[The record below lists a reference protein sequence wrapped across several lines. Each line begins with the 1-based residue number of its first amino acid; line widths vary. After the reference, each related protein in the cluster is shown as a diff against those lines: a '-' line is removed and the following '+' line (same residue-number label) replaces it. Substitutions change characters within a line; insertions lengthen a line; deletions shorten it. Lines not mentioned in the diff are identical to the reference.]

1 MPNDNPSAVPLYYR
15 FAIRV
20 AKPLYRLK
28 IWREHRKNNGK
39 TQPDARFNNQHD
51 TQSDHTAY
59 EGQYKTLSNNPTK
72 LATFERQTRFGEQ
85 YPPRPYPT
93 DAQHSLIWCHAV
105 SLGETNTIAPMLDN
119 LLNDGHAIWLTNT
132 THTGFARGQERFAD
146 AINREQLAH
155 SFVPVDDDTVI
166 TKFLDHVRP
175 NLALFVETELWA
187 NTLAQLKQRNIPSV
201 LVNARLSQK
210 SFANYQRF
218 GKLAQSMMHNLT
230 LIIAQDDESA
240 KRFRQLGADA
250 SQIRLTDSLK
260 WSSVSVDDEPSLLGT
275 EQVKNQISQT
285 DEQIKQPIRPIWVA
299 GSTHEGE
306 DKIILDAHQQVL
318 KVSPDAILI
327 LVPRHPER
335 FDSVAELVANT
346 GLKFERRSAFDKAD
360 MFSLNELD
368 EQTQVLL
375 ADSMGELMRWYA
387 VADVALVGG
396 SLVDG
401 IGGHNPI
408 EPASL
413 AKPIL
418 MGEYTASCDELV
430 QALSEVGALQ
440 VVRSKPN
447 SNSTSLTEVLA
458 DKVVN
463 WLTHSEDAKR
473 AGQAGKSLVQA
484 KSGAMQTQLEMVLAV
499 L

>member
-1 MPNDNPSAVPLYYR
+1 MA
-15 FAIRV
+15 
-20 AKPLYRLK
+20 
-28 IWREHRKNNGK
+28 H
-39 TQPDARFNNQHD
+39 
-51 TQSDHTAY
+51 
-59 EGQYKTLSNNPTK
+59 
-72 LATFERQTRFGEQ
+72 
-85 YPPRPYPT
+85 
-93 DAQHSLIWCHAV
+93 
-105 SLGETNTIAPMLDN
+105 
-119 LLNDGHAIWLTNT
+119 NT

-175 NLALFVETELWA
+175 NLATFVETELWA

-240 KRFRQLGADA
+240 KRFQQLGADA
-250 SQIRLTDSLK
+250 SQIRLADSLK

-275 EQVKNQISQT
+275 EQVKNQVSQT

-375 ADSMGELMRWYA
+375 ADSMGELMRWYS

-430 QALSEVGALQ
+430 QALSEVGVA
-440 VVRSKPN
+440 
-447 SNSTSLTEVLA
+447 
-458 DKVVN
+458 
-463 WLTHSEDAKR
+463 
-473 AGQAGKSLVQA
+473 
-484 KSGAMQTQLEMVLAV
+484 SGSF
-499 L
+499 